1 MLNLQ
6 LFLSERT
13 FLSVNRFIVNEEI
26 NRENNN
32 MKKRVLFLINP
43 ISGVGRKNVV
53 EKIVKD
59 ELDVDAIEYDI
70 VYTQYH
76 GHANELA
83 LSAANN
89 VDAVVAVGGDGTVN
103 EVGSGLVHSNTALA
117 IIPTGSGNGLARHLE
132 IPLKIKQA
140 VSILNS
146 FNCMMID
153 VMQINDHYSLNVAGI
168 GFDAF
173 ISMKF
178 SQVKNRGPLQY
189 MRLITK
195 EFAGYKSESYRLTID
210 GHLIERDAF
219 LISFANSSQWGNN
232 VHIAPGAQIDD
243 GLIDVCMVADFPKYE
258 GPALLI
264 SLLDQSIDKNKYDE
278 IIRARKI
285 HIRHESPLLGHVDG
299 EPLILGSDV
308 DISVLPLSL
317 KVVVPPAQF
326 NRGSVLD
333 PLLEMLPL
341 FPFRNS

>member
-1 MLNLQ
+1 M
-6 LFLSERT
+6 R
-13 FLSVNRFIVNEEI
+13 
-26 NRENNN
+26 
-32 MKKRVLFLINP
+32 KRVLFLINP

-53 EKIVKD
+53 EKIVKE
-59 ELDVDAIEYDI
+59 ELDIRTLDYEII
-70 VYTQYH
+70 YTQYH

-83 LSAANN
+83 IAAANE
-89 VDAVVAVGGDGTVN
+89 VDVVVAVGGDGTVN
-103 EVGSGLVHSNTALA
+103 EVGAGLVSSNTALA
-117 IIPTGSGNGLARHLE
+117 IVPTGSGNGLARHLD

-140 VSILNS
+140 VSIINDLNY
-146 FNCMMID
+146 MMID
-153 VMQINDHYSLNVAGI
+153 VLKVNDHYSLNVAGI

-173 ISMKF
+173 ISKKF
-178 SQVKNRGPLQY
+178 SQVKSRGPLQY

-195 EFAGYKSESYRLTID
+195 EFPGYKSESYRLIID
-210 GHLIERDAF
+210 GHLIEREAF
-219 LISFANSSQWGNN
+219 LVSFANSSQWGNN

-243 GLIDVCMVADFPKYE
+243 GLIDVCVVADFPKYE

-285 HIRHESPLLGHVDG
+285 HIRHDTPLLGHVDG
-299 EPLILGSDV
+299 EPLILGTDV
-308 DISVLPLSL
+308 DISILPLSL
-317 KVVVPPAQF
+317 KVVIPPPQF